1 MYYPMDKDFFNAK
14 TVLIMGLGR
23 FGGGADSAR
32 FAHQAGAKV
41 IITDLAGPDE
51 LADALAQLAGC
62 ENIEYHLAGHNQA
75 DFGNEG
81 ADIIIVNPAVPPDN
95 KFLRIARQAS
105 RVITS
110 QIEIFF
116 ELCPARIVGITGANG
131 KSTTAAITACLLEAG
146 TDRQGIGYEK
156 VWFSGNIGDRP
167 LLSSLNEIAPNDIVV
182 LELSSFQLEQL
193 ANIKKAPYVSV
204 ITNLT
209 PNHLDRHGTFKAY
222 CQAKDAI
229 FRFQHLDEN
238 TPAVSIF
245 NAQDELTAQ
254 WHKRYS
260 AQKGRL
266 CMDFKIADVSK
277 TLAANF
283 SLPGRMNLSNLAAA
297 AAVAKHFGLSDDHIA
312 EAIKG
317 FKPLPHRLELIGQ
330 IDGVSWY
337 NDSISTTPASAIAAL
352 EAFNCPKII
361 IAGGYDKNLPF
372 GELCE
377 AISHQAKGAVLIGQ
391 TAEKIAKAVS
401 SAQNDR
407 KVVVEIADSLPQ
419 AVNYANT
426 MAETGDVVLLS
437 PACASY
443 DMFDN
448 FRRRGEVFH
457 ELVHQLQE

>member
-1 MYYPMDKDFFNAK
+1 MNKDFFNAK

-23 FGGGADSAR
+23 FGGGADSAL

-62 ENIEYHLAGHNQA
+62 ENIEYHLAGHNPA
-75 DFGNEG
+75 DFDSEG

-95 KFLRIARQAS
+95 KFLRIARRAS

-110 QIEIFF
+110 QIELFF
-116 ELCPARIVGITGANG
+116 ELCPARIVGVTGANG
-131 KSTTAAITACLLEAG
+131 KSTTAAITACLLEAAAA
-146 TDRQGIGYEK
+146 RQEIGYEK
-156 VWFSGNIGDRP
+156 VWLSGNIGDRP
-167 LLSSLNEIAPNDIVV
+167 LLASLNEIAPNDIVV

-193 ANIKKAPYVSV
+193 EKIKKAPYVSL

-209 PNHLDRHGTFKAY
+209 PNHLDRHGSFKAY
-222 CQAKDAI
+222 CRAKDAI

-238 TPAVSIF
+238 NPAVSIF
-245 NAQDELTAQ
+245 NAEDKLTAR

-260 AQKGRL
+260 EQKGRL
-266 CMDFKIADVSK
+266 CMDFKVSDISN

-283 SLPGRMNLSNLAAA
+283 VLPGRMNLSNLAAA
-297 AAVAKHFGLSDDHIA
+297 AAVAKHFGLSDDNMT

-317 FKPLPHRLELIGQ
+317 FTPLPHRLELVGR

-337 NDSISTTPASAIAAL
+337 NDSISTTPASTIAAL

-372 GELCE
+372 AELGK
-377 AISHQAKGAVLIGQ
+377 AIAHQAKAAVLIGQ

-401 SAQNDR
+401 SAQNNT
-407 KVVVEIADSLPQ
+407 KAVVEIAESLPQ
-419 AVNYANT
+419 AVNYANVL
-426 MAETGDVVLLS
+426 AETGDVVLLS

-443 DMFDN
+443 DMFEN
-448 FRRRGEVFH
+448 FRRRGEIFCQ
-457 ELVHQLQE
+457 LVKQLKK

>member
-1 MYYPMDKDFFNAK
+1 MYHLMDKDFFNAK

-23 FGGGADSAR
+23 FGGGADSAL
-32 FAHQAGAKV
+32 FAHHAGAKV

-51 LADALAQLAGC
+51 LADTLAQLAGC
-62 ENIEYHLAGHNQA
+62 QNIEYHLAGHNQA

-81 ADIIIVNPAVPPDN
+81 ADIIIVNPAVHPDN
-95 KFLRIARQAS
+95 NFLRIARRTS

-116 ELCPARIVGITGANG
+116 ELCPARIVGVTGANG
-131 KSTTAAITACLLEAG
+131 KSTTAAITACLLEAAAA
-146 TDRQGIGYEK
+146 RQEIGYEK
-156 VWFSGNIGDRP
+156 VWLSGNIGDRP
-167 LLSSLNEIAPNDIVV
+167 LLAGLNEIAPNDIVV

-209 PNHLDRHGTFKAY
+209 TFKAY
-222 CQAKDAI
+222 CHAKDAI
-229 FRFQHLDEN
+229 FRFQHMDEN

-245 NAQDELTAQ
+245 NAEDKLTAQ
-254 WHKRYS
+254 WHKRYYE
-260 AQKGRL
+260 QKGRL
-266 CMDFKIADVSK
+266 CMDFKVADISN

-283 SLPGRMNLSNLAAA
+283 ALPGRMNLSNLAAA
-297 AAVAKHFGLSDDHIA
+297 AAVAKHFGLSDNHIA
-312 EAIKG
+312 ETIKG
-317 FKPLPHRLELIGQ
+317 FKPLPHRLELISR

-337 NDSISTTPASAIAAL
+337 NDSISTTPASTMAAL

-372 GELCE
+372 DELGD
-377 AISHQAKGAVLIGQ
+377 AIARSAKAAVLIGQ

-401 SAQNDR
+401 STQNNR
-407 KVVVEIADSLPQ
+407 KVITEIADSLPQ
-419 AVNYANT
+419 AVNYAKDL
-426 MAETGDVVLLS
+426 AETGDVVLLS

-443 DMFDN
+443 DMFEN
-448 FRRRGEVFH
+448 FRRRGEIFC
-457 ELVHQLQE
+457 ELVKQLQE

>member
-1 MYYPMDKDFFNAK
+1 MYHLMDKDFFNAK

-23 FGGGADSAR
+23 FGGGADSAL
-32 FAHQAGAKV
+32 FAHHAGAKV

-62 ENIEYHLAGHNQA
+62 ENIVYHLAGHNPA

-95 KFLRIARQAS
+95 KFLRIARRAS

-110 QIEIFF
+110 QIETFF

-131 KSTTAAITACLLEAG
+131 KSTTAAITACLLEAA
-146 TDRQGIGYEK
+146 DAQQKIGYEK
-156 VWFSGNIGDRP
+156 VRLSGNIGNRP
-167 LLSSLNEIAPNDIVV
+167 LLACLNEIAPNDIVV

-209 PNHLDRHGTFKAY
+209 PNHLDRHGSFKAY
-222 CQAKDAI
+222 CHAKDAI
-229 FRFQHLDEN
+229 FRFQNLDEN

-245 NAQDELTAQ
+245 NAEDKLTAQ
-254 WHKRYS
+254 WYKRYS

-266 CMDFKIADVSK
+266 CINFKVSDISN
-277 TLAANF
+277 TLTANLA
-283 SLPGRMNLSNLAAA
+283 LPGRMNLSNLAAA
-297 AAVAKHFGLSDDHIA
+297 VAVAKHFGISDDSMA

-317 FKPLPHRLELIGQ
+317 FKPLPHRLELISR
-330 IDGVSWY
+330 INGVSWY

-352 EAFNCPKII
+352 QAFNCPKII

-372 GELCE
+372 GELGE
-377 AISHQAKGAVLIGQ
+377 AIARRTKAAVLIGQ

-401 SAQNDR
+401 SAQNNT
-407 KVVVEIADSLPQ
+407 KIVVEIADSLPH

-426 MAETGDVVLLS
+426 LSEAGDVVLFS

-443 DMFDN
+443 DMFEN
-448 FRRRGEVFH
+448 FRRRGEIFC
-457 ELVHQLQE
+457 ELVKQLPK

>member
-1 MYYPMDKDFFNAK
+1 MDKDFFNAK

-23 FGGGADSAR
+23 FGGGEDSAL

-62 ENIEYHLAGHNQA
+62 ENIEYHLAGHNPA
-75 DFGNEG
+75 NFGKEG
-81 ADIIIVNPAVPPDN
+81 ADIIIVNPAVPPNN
-95 KFLRIARQAS
+95 KFLRIARRTS

-131 KSTTAAITACLLEAG
+131 KSTTAAITACLLEASAA
-146 TDRQGIGYEK
+146 RQEIGYEK
-156 VWFSGNIGDRP
+156 VWLSGNIGDRP
-167 LLSSLNEIAPNDIVV
+167 LLSRLNEIGTNDIVV

-193 ANIKKAPYVSV
+193 AKIKKAPYVSV

-222 CQAKDAI
+222 CHAKDAI

-245 NAQDELTAQ
+245 NAQDKLTAQ

-260 AQKGRL
+260 PQKGRL
-266 CMDFKIADVSK
+266 CMDFKIADISSS
-277 TLAANF
+277 LAINF
-283 SLPGRMNLSNLAAA
+283 ALPGRMNLSNLAAA
-297 AAVAKHFGLSDDHIA
+297 TAVAKHFGLSDDHIA

-317 FKPLPHRLELIGQ
+317 FKPLPHRLELISR

-361 IAGGYDKNLPF
+361 IAGGSDKDLPF
-372 GELCE
+372 GELGK
-377 AISHQAKGAVLIGQ
+377 AIARRAKAAVLIGQ

-407 KVVVEIADSLPQ
+407 TIVVEMADSLPQ
-419 AVNYANT
+419 AVNYANAL
-426 MAETGDVVLLS
+426 AETGDVVLLS

-443 DMFDN
+443 DMFEN
-448 FRRRGEVFH
+448 FRRRGEIFRK
-457 ELVHQLQE
+457 LVQQLKD